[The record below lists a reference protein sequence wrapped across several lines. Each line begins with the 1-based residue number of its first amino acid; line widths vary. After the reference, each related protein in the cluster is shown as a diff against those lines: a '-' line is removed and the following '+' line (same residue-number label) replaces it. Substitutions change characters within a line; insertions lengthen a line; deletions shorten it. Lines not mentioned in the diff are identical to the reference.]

1 VGFRLPAALA
11 CIAVLLVAGC
21 GDSGPNGDGR
31 PAQRAPAPATP
42 DATVIR
48 RWADTLRAGDVEGAA
63 RLFGLPATIANGDAP
78 QRLRTA
84 AGILAFN
91 ASLPCGARLLRT
103 RRREGY
109 TIATFRLTERRG
121 GDCGAG
127 VGDIAATAFKL
138 RAGRIVE
145 WLRVPTSSPRA
156 APPPGSSTS

>member
-1 VGFRLPAALA
+1 VSFRLPAALA
-11 CIAVLLVAGC
+11 LLAVLLLAGC
-21 GDSGPNGDGR
+21 GDSAPKRDRR
-31 PAQRAPAPATP
+31 PAHRAPAQALP
-42 DATVIR
+42 DAKVIR
-48 RWADTLRAGDVEGAA
+48 RWADTLRAGDIEGAA
-63 RLFGLPATIANGDAP
+63 RLFGLPATVANGEQP
-78 QRLRTA
+78 QRLKTA

-145 WLRVPTSSPRA
+145 WLRVPTSTGPT

>member
-1 VGFRLPAALA
+1 M
-11 CIAVLLVAGC
+11 LLVAGC
-21 GDSGPNGDGR
+21 GDSAPQDDRGP
-31 PAQRAPAPATP
+31 AHRAPPHASP
-42 DATVIR
+42 DAKVIR
-48 RWADTLRAGDVEGAA
+48 RWADTLRAGDIEGAA
-63 RLFGLPATIANGDAP
+63 RLFGVPATVANGESP
-78 QRLRTA
+78 QRLTTA

-91 ASLPCGARLLRT
+91 ASLPCGAHLLRT

-145 WLRVPTSSPRA
+145 WLRVPTSSGPT